1 MAKLKLQ
8 EFIAEHSDWE
18 VLLAEKPYC
27 ITITRDEVYG
37 KKLVM
42 FKYSQIDSDFNLE
55 IVREC
60 RGCILDAETFEPV
73 SIPFYKFGNAGESYC
88 PKIDWKSCRVGQKLD
103 GSLIKMVRIGDEILV
118 STNGTIDAFKAPLVE
133 QIGCKSR
140 TFGELVVEAI
150 WNNDNFRP
158 NHTHAVTSKGK
169 WFEHPDYQYAMKKF
183 KDMLEENNTYMF
195 ELTSP
200 FNKVVVTWHETQLN
214 FLGVRNNTTLQET
227 YFTDHPLK
235 DKFNTPKVFP
245 LTSLDECMKAA
256 SELDVNEEGYVVCDS
271 HFNRVK
277 VKSPVYV
284 ALHHMRNNGV
294 LSYERGIEIVRG
306 NELGEVLT
314 YFPEFKEHLDKIKE
328 RYDNYV
334 ASLERAADELDAWIK
349 EHGYDK
355 QPWWIEA
362 GGQKRKDVAIFITKN
377 FKVPGV
383 GFAIIDKKVAS
394 AKEWVEQVPA
404 KNLVRALGFKDV

>member
-1 MAKLKLQ
+1 MKTMAKLKLQ

-60 RGCILDAETFEPV
+60 RGCILDAETFESV
-73 SIPFYKFGNAGESYC
+73 CIPFYKFGNAGESYC
-88 PKIDWKSCRVGQKLD
+88 PKIDWKSCWVGQKLD

-118 STNGTIDAFKAPLVE
+118 STNGTIDAFKAPLAE
-133 QIGCKSR
+133 QIGCKSS
-140 TFGELVVEAI
+140 TFGELVIEAI

-200 FNKVVVTWHETQLN
+200 FNKVVVTWHETRLN

-245 LTSLDECMKAA
+245 LTSLEECMKAA
-256 SELDVNEEGYVVCDS
+256 SELDANEEGYVVCDS

-277 VKSPVYV
+277 VKSPLYV
-284 ALHHMRNNGV
+284 SIHHLRGENGV
-294 LSYERGIEIVRG
+294 MSYKRALEIVKA
-306 NELGEVLT
+306 NEVDEVLT
-314 YFPEFKEHLDKIKE
+314 YFPEYKDAFDKLEQRFNEKVAEVEAAWKEFEKIKDSLTTRKDQAIWIMSHVKEFAGFMFGMLDGKITSIHDAIYEFPNDKI
-328 RYDNYV
+328 
-334 ASLERAADELDAWIK
+334 
-349 EHGYDK
+349 
-355 QPWWIEA
+355 
-362 GGQKRKDVAIFITKN
+362 
-377 FKVPGV
+377 
-383 GFAIIDKKVAS
+383 
-394 AKEWVEQVPA
+394 
-404 KNLVRALGFKDV
+404 VRMLGFKDA

>member
-60 RGCILDAETFEPV
+60 RGCILDAETFESV
-73 SIPFYKFGNAGESYC
+73 CIPFYKFGNAGESYC
-88 PKIDWKSCRVGQKLD
+88 PKIDWKSCWVGQKLD

-118 STNGTIDAFKAPLVE
+118 STNGTIDAFKAPLAE
-133 QIGCKSR
+133 QIGCKSS

-158 NHTHAVTSKGK
+158 NHMHAVTSKGK
-169 WFEHPDYQYAMKKF
+169 WFEHSDYQYAMKKF

-200 FNKVVVTWHETQLN
+200 FNKVVVTWHETRLN
-214 FLGVRNNTTLQET
+214 FLGVRNNATLQET

-245 LTSLDECMKAA
+245 LTSLEACMKAA
-256 SELDVNEEGYVVCDS
+256 SELDANEEGYVVCDS

-277 VKSPVYV
+277 VKSPLYV
-284 ALHHMRNNGV
+284 SIHHLRGENGV
-294 LSYERGIEIVRG
+294 MSYKRALEIVKA
-306 NELGEVLT
+306 NEVDEVLT
-314 YFPEFKEHLDKIKE
+314 YFPEYKDAFDKLEQRFNEKVAEVEAAWKEFEKIKDSLTTRKDQAIWIMSHVKEFAGFMFGMLDGKITSIHDAIYEFPNDKI
-328 RYDNYV
+328 
-334 ASLERAADELDAWIK
+334 
-349 EHGYDK
+349 
-355 QPWWIEA
+355 
-362 GGQKRKDVAIFITKN
+362 
-377 FKVPGV
+377 
-383 GFAIIDKKVAS
+383 
-394 AKEWVEQVPA
+394 
-404 KNLVRALGFKDV
+404 VRMLGFKDA

>member
-73 SIPFYKFGNAGESYC
+73 CIPFYKFGNAGESYC
-88 PKIDWKSCRVGQKLD
+88 PKIDWKSCWVGQKLD
-103 GSLIKMVRIGDEILV
+103 GSLIKMVRIGNEILV

-158 NHTHAVTSKGK
+158 SHTHAVTSKGK

-200 FNKVVVTWHETQLN
+200 FNKVVVAWHETRLN

-245 LTSLDECMKAA
+245 LTSLEECMKAA
-256 SELDVNEEGYVVCDS
+256 SELDANEEGYVVCDS

-277 VKSPVYV
+277 VKSPLYV
-284 ALHHMRNNGV
+284 SIHHLRGENGV
-294 LSYERGIEIVRG
+294 MSYKRALEIVKA
-306 NELGEVLT
+306 NEVDEVLT
-314 YFPEFKEHLDKIKE
+314 YFPEYKDAFDKLEQRFNEKVAEVEAAWKEFEKVKDSLTTRKDQAIWIMSHVKEFAGFMFGMLDGKITSIHDAIYEFPNDKI
-328 RYDNYV
+328 
-334 ASLERAADELDAWIK
+334 
-349 EHGYDK
+349 
-355 QPWWIEA
+355 
-362 GGQKRKDVAIFITKN
+362 
-377 FKVPGV
+377 
-383 GFAIIDKKVAS
+383 
-394 AKEWVEQVPA
+394 
-404 KNLVRALGFKDV
+404 VRMLGFKDA

>member
-73 SIPFYKFGNAGESYC
+73 CIPFYKFGNAGESYC
-88 PKIDWKSCRVGQKLD
+88 PKIDWKSCWVGQKLD

-118 STNGTIDAFKAPLVE
+118 STNGTIDAFKAPLAE
-133 QIGCKSR
+133 QIGCKSS

-277 VKSPVYV
+277 VKSPLYV
-284 ALHHMRNNGV
+284 SIHHLRGENGV
-294 LSYERGIEIVRG
+294 MSYKRALEIVKA
-306 NELGEVLT
+306 NEVDEVLT
-314 YFPEFKEHLDKIKE
+314 YFPEYKDAFDKLEQRFNEKVAEVEAAWKEFEKIKDSLTTRKDQAIWIMSHVKEFAGFMFGMLDGKITSIHDAIYEFPNDKI
-328 RYDNYV
+328 
-334 ASLERAADELDAWIK
+334 
-349 EHGYDK
+349 
-355 QPWWIEA
+355 
-362 GGQKRKDVAIFITKN
+362 
-377 FKVPGV
+377 
-383 GFAIIDKKVAS
+383 
-394 AKEWVEQVPA
+394 
-404 KNLVRALGFKDV
+404 VRMLGFKDA

>member
-1 MAKLKLQ
+1 MARLKLQ
-8 EFIAEHSDWE
+8 EFITEHSDWE

-73 SIPFYKFGNAGESYC
+73 CIPFYKFGNAGESYC
-88 PKIDWKSCRVGQKLD
+88 PKIDWKSCWVGQKLD
-103 GSLIKMVRIGDEILV
+103 GSLIKIVRIGDEILV
-118 STNGTIDAFKAPLVE
+118 STNGTIDAFKAPLAE
-133 QIGCKSR
+133 QIGCKSS

-245 LTSLDECMKAA
+245 LTSLEECMKAA

-277 VKSPVYV
+277 VKSPLYV
-284 ALHHMRNNGV
+284 SIHHLRGENDVMSYKRAL
-294 LSYERGIEIVRG
+294 EIVKA
-306 NELGEVLT
+306 NEVDEVLT
-314 YFPEFKEHLDKIKE
+314 YFPEYKDAFDKLEQRFNEKVAEVEAAWKEFEKVKDSLTTRKDQAIWITSHVKEFAGFMFGMLDGKITSIHDAIYGFPNDKI
-328 RYDNYV
+328 
-334 ASLERAADELDAWIK
+334 
-349 EHGYDK
+349 
-355 QPWWIEA
+355 
-362 GGQKRKDVAIFITKN
+362 
-377 FKVPGV
+377 
-383 GFAIIDKKVAS
+383 
-394 AKEWVEQVPA
+394 
-404 KNLVRALGFKDV
+404 VRMLGFKDQ

>member
-73 SIPFYKFGNAGESYC
+73 CIPFYKFGNAGESYC
-88 PKIDWKSCRVGQKLD
+88 PTIDWKSCWVGQKLD

-118 STNGTIDAFKAPLVE
+118 STNGTIDAFKAPLAE
-133 QIGCKSR
+133 QIGCTAK
-140 TFGELVVEAI
+140 TFGELVFTGIKDQYKEL
-150 WNNDNFRP
+150 
-158 NHTHAVTSKGK
+158 VTD
-169 WFEHPDYQYAMKKF
+169 EDVKKF
-183 KDMLEENNTYMF
+183 LLENIEPCNTYMF

-200 FNKVVVTWHETQLN
+200 FNKVVVTWHETRLN

-245 LTSLDECMKAA
+245 LTSLEECMKAA
-256 SELDVNEEGYVVCDS
+256 SELDANEEGYVVCDS

-277 VKSPVYV
+277 VKSPLYV
-284 ALHHMRNNGV
+284 SIHHLRGENGV
-294 LSYERGIEIVRG
+294 MSYKRALEIVKA
-306 NELGEVLT
+306 NEADEVLT
-314 YFPEFKEHLDKIKE
+314 YFPEYKDAFDKLEQRFNEKVAEVEAAWKEFEKIKDSLTTRKDQAIWIMSHVKEFAGFMFGMLDGKITSIHDAIYEFPNDKI
-328 RYDNYV
+328 
-334 ASLERAADELDAWIK
+334 
-349 EHGYDK
+349 
-355 QPWWIEA
+355 
-362 GGQKRKDVAIFITKN
+362 
-377 FKVPGV
+377 
-383 GFAIIDKKVAS
+383 
-394 AKEWVEQVPA
+394 
-404 KNLVRALGFKDV
+404 VRMLGFKDA

>member
-73 SIPFYKFGNAGESYC
+73 CIPFYKFGNAGESYC
-88 PKIDWKSCRVGQKLD
+88 PKIDWKSCWVGQKLD

-158 NHTHAVTSKGK
+158 SHTHAVTSKGK

-200 FNKVVVTWHETQLN
+200 FNKVVVTWHETRLN

-245 LTSLDECMKAA
+245 LTSLEECMKAA
-256 SELDVNEEGYVVCDS
+256 SELDANEEGYVVCDS

-277 VKSPVYV
+277 VKSPLYV
-284 ALHHMRNNGV
+284 SIHHLRGENGV
-294 LSYERGIEIVRG
+294 MSYKRALEIVKA
-306 NELGEVLT
+306 NEVDEVLT
-314 YFPEFKEHLDKIKE
+314 YFPEYKDAFDKLEQRFNEKVAEVEAAWKEFEKIKDSLTTRKDQAIWIMSHVKEFAGFMFGMLDGKITSIHDAIYEFPNDKI
-328 RYDNYV
+328 
-334 ASLERAADELDAWIK
+334 
-349 EHGYDK
+349 
-355 QPWWIEA
+355 
-362 GGQKRKDVAIFITKN
+362 
-377 FKVPGV
+377 
-383 GFAIIDKKVAS
+383 
-394 AKEWVEQVPA
+394 
-404 KNLVRALGFKDV
+404 VRMLGFKDA

>member
-60 RGCILDAETFEPV
+60 RGCILDAETFDPV
-73 SIPFYKFGNAGESYC
+73 CIPFYKFGNAGESYC
-88 PKIDWKSCRVGQKLD
+88 PKIDWKSCWVGQKLD

-118 STNGTIDAFKAPLVE
+118 STNGTIDAFKAPLAE

-158 NHTHAVTSKGK
+158 SHTHAVTSKGK

-200 FNKVVVTWHETQLN
+200 FNKVVVTWHETRLN
-214 FLGVRNNTTLQET
+214 FLGVRNNATLQET
-227 YFTDHPLK
+227 YFIDHPLK

-245 LTSLDECMKAA
+245 LTSLEECMKAA
-256 SELDVNEEGYVVCDS
+256 SKLDVNEEGYVVCDS

-328 RYDNYV
+328 RYDDYV
-334 ASLERAADELDAWIK
+334 ALLEKAANELNAWIK
-349 EHGYDK
+349 GRGYDK

-394 AKEWVEQVPA
+394 VKEWVEQVPA
-404 KNLVRALGFKDV
+404 KNLVRALGFKDA

>member
-1 MAKLKLQ
+1 MEIISEFLKFKQWL
-8 EFIAEHSDWE
+8 IEHRSSYRSI
-18 VLLAEKPYC
+18 LAEKPYC
-27 ITITRDEVYG
+27 IETAIDFVHG
-37 KKLVM
+37 KNLVI
-42 FKYSQIDSDFNLE
+42 FKYNQIDSDFSLPF
-55 IVREC
+55 VKLC
-60 RGCILDAETFEPV
+60 RGLILDSDTFEPI
-73 SIPFYKFGNAGESYC
+73 SFPFVKFHNCGETYAD
-88 PKIDWKSCRVGQKLD
+88 KIDWKSCWVGQKLD

-158 NHTHAVTSKGK
+158 SHTHAVTSKGK

-200 FNKVVVTWHETQLN
+200 FNKVVVAWHETRLN

-245 LTSLDECMKAA
+245 LTSLEECMKAA
-256 SELDVNEEGYVVCDS
+256 SELDANEEGYVVCDS

-277 VKSPVYV
+277 VKSPLYV
-284 ALHHMRNNGV
+284 SIHHLRGENGV
-294 LSYERGIEIVRG
+294 MSYKRALEIVKA
-306 NELGEVLT
+306 NEVDEVLT
-314 YFPEFKEHLDKIKE
+314 YFPEYKDAFDKLEQRFNEKVAEVEAAWKEFEKIKDSLTTRKDQAIWIMSHVKEFAGFMFGMLDGKITSIHDAIYGFPNDKI
-328 RYDNYV
+328 
-334 ASLERAADELDAWIK
+334 
-349 EHGYDK
+349 
-355 QPWWIEA
+355 
-362 GGQKRKDVAIFITKN
+362 
-377 FKVPGV
+377 
-383 GFAIIDKKVAS
+383 
-394 AKEWVEQVPA
+394 
-404 KNLVRALGFKDV
+404 VRMLGFKDQ